1 MYSIKAIL
9 RKLFTK
15 FSNRNISEDYACK
28 LKDETIYFFEAS
40 EDYSF
45 DFNISIASEENPTI
59 FYVIA
64 DSNQMF
70 ISSDLIEMPFLTN
83 IAIVKKYLT
92 NPKLKKAI
100 IIYLCTKANQK
111 EIKKL
116 SYLNLKEMK

>member
-40 EDYSF
+40 EDCSF

-70 ISSDLIEMPFLTN
+70 ISSDLIEMPF
-83 IAIVKKYLT
+83 
-92 NPKLKKAI
+92 
-100 IIYLCTKANQK
+100 
-111 EIKKL
+111 
-116 SYLNLKEMK
+116 